1 MNQELEWKGTTG
13 IVTGAGSGIGAA
25 TATLLVELGADV
37 VGVDLNAAG
46 LDATAA
52 AAAAGSGTFRAVVG
66 DVTDEGVQR
75 EALRVAAKDDRLD
88 FLVNN
93 AAVFLLAGLHAT
105 HEQWTRTLAVN
116 LVAVAEL
123 TARAVPLLAASPRA
137 SVVNIASIS
146 AHIAQGDRWT
156 YNSAKAGVL
165 ELTRCQALDLT
176 PLRVNSVSPGWI
188 WTEILDEASGGDRA
202 KWEPVWGAYCPE
214 GRCGEPREVA
224 MGIEFLLSTRASF
237 ITGVDLPVDGG
248 FLATSSE
255 GPAVLA
261 LGK

>member
-1 MNQELEWKGTTG
+1 
-13 IVTGAGSGIGAA
+13 VS
-25 TATLLVELGADV
+25 DV
-37 VGVDLNAAG
+37 QQQAL
-46 LDATAA
+46 AA
-52 AAAAGSGTFRAVVG
+52 AAPKG
-66 DVTDEGVQR
+66 
-75 EALRVAAKDDRLD
+75 RLD

-116 LVAVAEL
+116 LVAVAEF
-123 TARAVPLLAASPRA
+123 TARSVPLLAKSPRA

-146 AHIAQGDRWT
+146 AHIAQADRWT
-156 YNSAKAGVL
+156 YNSAKAGVV

-188 WTEILDEASGGDRA
+188 WTEVLDEASGGDRA
-202 KWEPVWGAYCPE
+202 AWEPVWGGYCPE

-224 MGIEFLLSTRASF
+224 MAVEFLLSPRASF

-248 FLATSSE
+248 YLATSSE
-255 GPAVLA
+255 GAAVLA